1 MLRLSL
7 AVALVLGVVLSAV
20 SAQEG
25 RERTRSRT
33 VERSAERTPAASP
46 APAAG
51 AERAAAAAPIVSMQ
65 MVMVEVGSEAAEKAG
80 PGRQPASAE
89 APRGPATVGALDLS
103 ASSEKILEELRKVGI
118 RGRLDVL
125 YRMTLTSADQ
135 QKATFQLG
143 HTQPQISG
151 ISMTQFGQTNNIQYQ
166 NTGLLVEIQ
175 PRVDAAG
182 IVSMTV
188 KLEDSRIGRPEEGVP
203 ISVSTAG
210 ETTRAAPIHK
220 FSMQTAVNVPSGKT
234 IVLSGVSSE
243 EGPRKSQLMVFLC
256 PRIIPLNPSEASK
269 PVR

>member
-1 MLRLSL
+1 MLRHSL
-7 AVALVLGVVLSAV
+7 AVALVLGVALSSV

-33 VERSAERTPAASP
+33 VERSVERTAPG
-46 APAAG
+46 PAAG

-65 MVMVEVGSEAAEKAG
+65 MVMVEVGSEAADKAG
-80 PGRQPASAE
+80 PGQPPASAE
-89 APRGPATVGALDLS
+89 SPRGPATVGVMDLS

-135 QKATFQLG
+135 QKANFQLA
-143 HTQPQISG
+143 HQQPQISG
-151 ISMTQFGQTNNIQYQ
+151 ISLTQFGQTNNITML
-166 NTGLLVEIQ
+166 NTGLQVEIK
-175 PRVDAAG
+175 PRVDAGG
-182 IVSMTV
+182 IVSMTIY
-188 KLEDSRIGRPEEGVP
+188 LEDSRVGRDEEGVP
-203 ISVSTAG
+203 LSVSSNG
-210 ETTRAAPIHK
+210 ETVRTAPIHK

-234 IVLSGVSSE
+234 IVLSGVISE
-243 EGPRKSQLMVFLC
+243 EGPRKSQLMVLLC